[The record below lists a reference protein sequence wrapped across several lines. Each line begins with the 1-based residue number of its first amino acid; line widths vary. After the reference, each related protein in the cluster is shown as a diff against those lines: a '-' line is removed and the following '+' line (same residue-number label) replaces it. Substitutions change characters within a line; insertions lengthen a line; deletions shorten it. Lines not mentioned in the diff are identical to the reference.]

1 MNKSKYYILVF
12 ATKAD
17 RKAGEYAYEF
27 DCSTL
32 EQADRAADD
41 EIKLGNYA
49 ASIYERSGT
58 TAPSVRVSTHL
69 QPQTVAA

>member
-1 MNKSKYYILVF
+1 MSKPKYYILVF
-12 ATKAD
+12 PTKAA
-17 RKAGEYAYEF
+17 RQAGDYEYEF

-32 EQADRAADD
+32 DQAARAADD

-58 TAPSVRVSTHL
+58 TAPSVRIATHFQPL
-69 QPQTVAA
+69 QAA